1 MFYLLNSL
9 FQFSCTTHT
18 PINTPLRSHTS
29 LSVNYSLG
37 SSKTGYLPFL
47 SFFLT
52 LNITFHVFK
61 SFPVWFH
68 HTHTHVLKIPIYT
81 PVWSHIFLF
90 FLIFTPYPRER
101 KNGVLIP
108 VCLYTLSLKKI
119 NHHFFRGSALRP
131 LLYVVYHCMYILLFS
146 LPEN

>member
-18 PINTPLRSHTS
+18 PINTPLWSHTS

-61 SFPVWFH
+61 SFPFWFH

-108 VCLYTLSLKKI
+108 VCLYTLFLKKQSSGGA
-119 NHHFFRGSALRP
+119 HFLRCP
-131 LLYVVYHCMYILLFS
+131 LSYVVYHCMYIVLFS
-146 LPEN
+146 LPEK